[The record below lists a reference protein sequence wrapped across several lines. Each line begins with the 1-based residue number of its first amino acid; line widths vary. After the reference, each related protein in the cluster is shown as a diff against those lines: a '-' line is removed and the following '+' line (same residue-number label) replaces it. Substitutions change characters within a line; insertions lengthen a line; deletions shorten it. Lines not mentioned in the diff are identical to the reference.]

1 MTAYLVEAISYTQDG
16 MFVPVFQGHQ
26 ARNDW
31 GISVHQI
38 KALLKDHPPGP
49 CLSQQTNEEFSF
61 KSNVVS

>member
-1 MTAYLVEAISYTQDG
+1 MTVYLVEAISYTQDG

-31 GISVHQI
+31 GISIHQI
-38 KALLKDHPPGP
+38 KTLLKDHPPGP
-49 CLSQQTNEEFSF
+49 FSSQQTNEEFSF